1 MRRGTGLG
9 QYVPIDSPMHRLDPA
24 AKLGIVAAFTVG
36 LFSAGTFAGLAA
48 LALAVLAGI
57 LIACVPV
64 PAALRGVRAVA
75 FILVLTV
82 LANALRWEPATA
94 ALVRIG
100 PLAVD
105 RAGLL
110 SGVFFAVR
118 IVLLVVGTS
127 LLTLT
132 TSPVELAGGLERAF
146 APLRLVRVPVGDLAM
161 TLTIALRFIPT
172 TVEEADRIM
181 TAQTARGARFDSG
194 GPVARARS
202 YAPVLV
208 PLFFNLFRRAD
219 ELATAMEA
227 RCYRGSEGR
236 TQLRESRMRRRD
248 WAALL
253 LAGTALITTGV
264 VL

>member
-1 MRRGTGLG
+1 MPTGIG
-9 QYVPIDSPMHRLDPA
+9 SYVPVDSPVHRLDAA
-24 AKLGIVAAFTVG
+24 AKMGIVAAFMVG
-36 LFSAGTFAGLAA
+36 LFTSGSFAGLGVIAI
-48 LALAVLAGI
+48 AVVAGV
-57 LIACVPV
+57 LVARVPMRTT
-64 PAALRGVRAVA
+64 LRGVRTVA
-75 FILVLTV
+75 FILLLTLLV
-82 LANALRWEPATA
+82 NALRWQPATV
-94 ALVRIG
+94 ALLRIG
-100 PLAVD
+100 PIAVD
-105 RAGLL
+105 GEGLA
-110 SGVFFAVR
+110 SGIFFAVR
-118 IVLLVVGTS
+118 VVLLVVGTS

-132 TSPVELAGGLERAF
+132 TSPVELASGIERVL

-194 GPVARARS
+194 GPIARAKA

-227 RCYRGSEGR
+227 RCYRGAEGR
-236 TQLRESRMRRRD
+236 TQLREARMRPSD
-248 WAALL
+248 WACLL
-253 LAGTALITTGV
+253 VLGTALVAVGV